1 MSDIDDIFL
10 ALERQQSVLSD
21 LEKRLE
27 EEATADKEKSLRE
40 KQEQDDEDERHGIV
54 LFIYLTFLLHYFCI
68 FVSLYF
74 VMVFEVF

>member
-40 KQEQDDEDERHGIV
+40 KQEQDDEDERHGNY
-54 LFIYLTFLLHYFCI
+54 FIYIFDLLASLFLYICFLIFCNGI
-68 FVSLYF
+68 
-74 VMVFEVF
+74 